1 MLYDTPSCFMD
12 GNCNIPDFLKL
23 DNGTTDLFLSN
34 DVMKASNGLML
45 IDAQRKDVIKSDDS
59 KTMIT
64 LDRLSFKG
72 MKVDKIDHDENLLKS
87 VLPAI
92 VPSVSF
98 NDKIYTTT
106 TTVPPSQRMSSTVI
120 RLSITRK
127 SVEEETNDF
136 REYSILITI
145 CE

>member
-23 DNGTTDLFLSN
+23 DNGKTDLFLSN
-34 DVMKASNGLML
+34 EVMKAPNGLML
-45 IDAQRKDVIKSDDS
+45 IDTQRKDIIKSDDS

-72 MKVDKIDHDENLLKS
+72 MKVDKIDHDENILKS

-136 REYSILITI
+136 REYSIFIII